1 MITASFLETVE
12 KGQISHSVLRRYTM
26 YSNYFGFKERPFK
39 LLPDPTYL
47 FLSKSHEEAL
57 AHLKYALGHGD
68 GFVEIT
74 GEVGT
79 GKTTL
84 CRVFLDRLQ
93 DDTEAA
99 YIFNPR
105 LDEVQLLKTINDE
118 LGIASSANNT
128 KDLIDDLNVFLIQM
142 KASDKN
148 VILIIDEAQNLSV
161 DVLEQLRLLSN
172 LETTQSKLLQII
184 LVGQPELGDML
195 DSHELR
201 QLGQRITLS
210 CYLAPLTFKET
221 SAYIEHRLQIALTK
235 PGNLFSKNALKE
247 IYKYAGGIPRLI
259 NIICDR
265 SLLIAYSRNRKKVSG
280 NIVRMAIR
288 ELSSRGDRRKQFP
301 LKNRTTALLI
311 IAVVAVFGVLLLPG
325 MVQHKTEL
333 VPSAKLPDPASEI
346 KDTPAVVYYPAVPEK
361 VETTI
366 AEPVRPEAVKT
377 VALGAFL
384 EQANPVATRYNA
396 MKELLSL
403 WKVENHIQPYLE
415 SLHDDN
421 TFFNLVT
428 RQNGLEIQMV
438 DGNPDLIL
446 KLNLPAIFKF
456 ESPGLKP
463 PLYLTLEKIHE
474 NQAIFRVQGLET
486 SVTVPYNLLVS
497 QFKGTAFIVWKN
509 YMGFEGVLP
518 LSSPKGS
525 VIMLKM
531 MLRDIGYEEVAL
543 TPEFDTLTQVIIK
556 DLQFKHG
563 IDADGFVGPLTK
575 IVLYNEKEDFSA
587 PRLVTPERLLND
599 IP

>member
-346 KDTPAVVYYPAVPEK
+346 KDTPAVVYYPAAPEK

-384 EQANPVATRYNA
+384 KQANPVATRYNA

-415 SLHDDN
+415 SLQDDN

-486 SVTVPYNLLVS
+486 SVTVPYNVLVA

-525 VIMLKM
+525 IIMLKM